1 MGNVRCLS
9 WLILYGFFLFL
20 GFKLA
25 TRIMYTCMWSSN
37 LLCLLTFDT
46 WSETCKTILGLFCQ
60 MHWVSALIGLKN
72 PSFNFVSFGCC
83 FILIVWMSVC
93 LNKVIVLS
101 LWGFLLIMRLPQH
114 ASKFKMDVHLVLFFY
129 GGFGYQNIHKTFL
142 RYIGIR
148 KLDS

>member
-101 LWGFLLIMRLPQH
+101 FE
-114 ASKFKMDVHLVLFFY
+114 ASCWLCAYPSMLQNSKWMCIWCYSSTGVL
-129 GGFGYQNIHKTFL
+129 GTKTF
-142 RYIGIR
+142 IR
-148 KLDS
+148 LFYDTLVSEN